1 MNPRVELLRADIAAD
16 LAKLRKLEEEY
27 RDLLRRVDV
36 NATSASPY
44 DKAAVGF
51 YLQNFYNGCENI
63 FRTIARFFENDLQAD
78 SWHRDLL
85 KRMVLEISGFRPRVI
100 DDELR
105 ATLDDFRSFRHRFRH
120 CYSFELD
127 WDRERLVAAKLVNAH
142 ADLGRQ
148 VTYFLAQLDS
158 LDG

>member
-1 MNPRVELLRADIAAD
+1 MNPRVELLRADITAD
-16 LAKLRKLEEEY
+16 LNKLHRLDREY
-27 RDLLRRVDV
+27 RDLLQRVDLT
-36 NATSASPY
+36 APSASPY

-63 FRTIARFFENDLQAD
+63 FKTIARFFENDLRAG

-85 KRMVLEISGFRPRVI
+85 KRMVLEIQGLRPRVI
-100 DDELR
+100 DDDLH
-105 ATLDDFRSFRHRFRH
+105 ATLDDFRAFRHRFRH

-127 WDRERLVAAKLVNAH
+127 WHRERLVAAKLLDAH
-142 ADLGRQ
+142 AALVSQ
-148 VTYFLAQLDS
+148 VASFLSRLDV

>member
-1 MNPRVELLRADIAAD
+1 MNPRVELLRADISAD
-16 LAKLRKLEEEY
+16 LAKLRGLEQEY
-27 RDLLRRVDV
+27 RDLLQRVDL
-36 NATSASPY
+36 NATSVSPY

-63 FRTIARFFENDLQAD
+63 FKTIARFFENDLQAG

-85 KRMVLEISGFRPRVI
+85 KRMVLEIQGIRPRVI
-100 DDELR
+100 DDDLHV
-105 ATLDDFRSFRHRFRH
+105 TLDDFRAFRHRFRH

-127 WDRERLVAAKLVNAH
+127 WDRERLVAAKLVDAH
-142 ADLGRQ
+142 AALVRQ
-148 VTYFLAQLDS
+148 VTSFLARLEA